1 MYLNRDFASRSEKRW
16 PDSIHQDPLQ
26 APGKTLDLN
35 GIKEVYDGK
44 LSYIEFVSVLKKMW
58 EEVYPS
64 IPVLPMASARQAF
77 TVIEGDAVS
86 SIGSTSALDMYDVI
100 ITYGVA
106 QKKAHT
112 GEPKPR
118 MRQNVLIPSSSQEFM
133 PDGSLSQKKDKYYT
147 IYGQKFQSII
157 NFNILSKVKLVED
170 DSPGWSLSEEA
181 YSITEQVL
189 DRFEDF
195 MIEMTPIFK
204 MIGASELVFARR
216 LADVEITRNDRDI
229 IRKSIQYMLTT
240 EKTFAAPHG
249 VLEKIAIDA
258 RTWLA
263 AYPDEDVKSTP
274 DIDVTI
280 TDLYQTAT
288 PNIY

>member
-1 MYLNRDFASRSEKRW
+1 MYLNRDFRSRSERRW
-16 PDSIHQDPLQ
+16 PEPIHQDLSQ
-26 APGKTLDLN
+26 SPGKILDIN

-44 LSYIEFVSVLKKMW
+44 LSYLEFVSVIKKMW

-64 IPVLPMASARQAF
+64 IPILPMASARQAF
-77 TVIEGDAVS
+77 AVIEGDAISPVGS
-86 SIGSTSALDMYDVI
+86 SNVLDEYDVL
-100 ITYGVA
+100 ITYSVA
-106 QKKAHT
+106 QKKAHS

-118 MRQNVLIPSSSQEFM
+118 MRQNVLINEASQEIM
-133 PDGSLSQKKDKYYT
+133 IDGRLSEKKDKYYT

-157 NFNILSKVKLVED
+157 NFNILSKIKLMED
-170 DSPGWSLSEEA
+170 HNPGWNLAEEA
-181 YSITEQVL
+181 YSVTEQVL

-216 LADVEITRNDRDI
+216 LADVEMTRNDQDI
-229 IRKSIQYMLTT
+229 IRKSLQYMLTT

-258 RTWLA
+258 RTWLSVDPRE
-263 AYPDEDVKSTP
+263 YEQSTP
-274 DIDVTI
+274 DIRTHI

-288 PNIY
+288 PSI